1 MEGFKPA
8 AKSISRFNFAA
19 RNLDR
24 FFLTQLTE
32 EDWKTT
38 AEKLVSQMTDE
49 VIDRAMAQ
57 QPHEIRSISAGKIAE
72 TLKARRNNL
81 VAEVMEYYR
90 FISQTVS
97 ITGSDK
103 KSCMILP
110 VTVMAL
116 PWYRFIK

>member
-72 TLKARRNNL
+72 TLKPVVITWLLRL
-81 VAEVMEYYR
+81 WS
-90 FISQTVS
+90 IIVS
-97 ITGSDK
+97 FRK
-103 KSCMILP
+103 P
-110 VTVMAL
+110 
-116 PWYRFIK
+116 